1 MNRTSLIIS
10 KYLLR
15 AILPY
20 FASAW
25 LLLSVILFVQQ
36 ASRYAD
42 IFFNINIPANLIW
55 QLAFALLPNV
65 IAFTCP
71 MAILVG
77 TIIGLAKMQ
86 GDSELVAIRASGVG
100 NLQIALPIII
110 LGILLSIF
118 AFVVNLKGVPLAASL
133 VRNVALQTAI
143 KKLESPIEPGVFNT
157 EVAGYTIYVRSGDV
171 ETGRWENIFI
181 YSEDAV
187 NGNVRLIT
195 SRNGRIDNSGE
206 TSELVLENALVTT
219 LPKAFGEGKYVA
231 ENLGQ
236 IRLAIKT
243 SRSELIKKLGSS
255 QLAPE
260 ELGLQQLSDYAAEK
274 GGKDRTEALILQQR
288 RLLLSITPLI
298 FCILGTVIV
307 LRFNRGGRGFGIA
320 VALIVLIG
328 FYLLAFLGEQ
338 LARTNAIGV
347 YTSALLPIG
356 GSIAAIVYFALT
368 RKLDFIHTIAEK
380 LQTFFKSFK
389 SSPQKIHRRDLFVDL
404 TTGLR
409 DFDLL
414 RNLVKNFLLA
424 LCFLTAI
431 FVIFTAFELWK
442 FAGTIDGGFWLLI
455 KYLFFLLPFVYLQI
469 APSAAM
475 IAILATYAIKSRQN
489 EIVTWTSAGQSVYRL
504 LLPCFLLA
512 FLLGAVNW
520 GIQENLLPEF
530 NRQQDSIRNQI
541 RNNGKPV
548 ESSGRLWVAGGG
560 RIYSFRTFDS
570 EKDRNRVSIIFASDN
585 EIQECG
591 KNCVLDVSVYEFA
604 DGRGEL
610 QSVFRSEGA
619 RWYNGKVYFVGKVD
633 RADLVDGKI
642 VNSIQSSLE
651 FAEKENPFIQ
661 IREKPTHSSSSVLN
675 EQIETADSEL
685 EKRNLSVALQKKYAV
700 VLLPLVI
707 ALFTAPFS
715 LSLNRKGKVATIG
728 FAVALWLLFTGVT
741 SVFEQLG
748 LNGLLSPNL
757 AVWSPLFI
765 FTFLGLYLL
774 SKLRT

>member
-1 MNRTSLIIS
+1 MNRTSLLIS
-10 KYLLR
+10 RYLLR

-20 FASAW
+20 FVSAW

-42 IFFNINIPANLIW
+42 IFFNVNIPANLVW

-77 TIIGLAKMQ
+77 TIIGLSKMQ

-110 LGILLSIF
+110 LGVFLSVF

-143 KKLESPIEPGVFNT
+143 KKLESPVEPGIFNK

-181 YSEDAV
+181 HSEDAA

-195 SRNGRIDNSGE
+195 SRSGRIDTSGE
-206 TSELVLENALVTT
+206 TSELVLENASVTT
-219 LPKAFGEGKYVA
+219 LPIKGGAGKYVA
-231 ENLGQ
+231 EDLGQ

-243 SRSELIKKLGSS
+243 SRSDLIKKLSS
-255 QLAPE
+255 SELAPE
-260 ELGLQQLSDYAAEK
+260 ELGLQKLTEYAAEK
-274 GGKDRTEALILQQR
+274 GGKESTEALILQQR

-298 FCILGTVIV
+298 FCVLGTVIV

-320 VALIVLIG
+320 VALVTLIG

-338 LARTNAIGV
+338 LARTGALGV
-347 YTSALLPIG
+347 YTSSLLPIG
-356 GSIAAIVYFALT
+356 GSIAAIIYFALT
-368 RKLDFIHTIAEK
+368 RRLDFVHATAERVK
-380 LQTFFKSFK
+380 LFIKSIRR
-389 SSPQKIHRRDLFVDL
+389 SPQKVYKRDLFVDL

-409 DFDLL
+409 DFDLI
-414 RNLVKNFLLA
+414 RNLLKNFLLT
-424 LCFLTAI
+424 LGFLTAI

-442 FAGTIDGGFWLLI
+442 FAGTIDGGFWLLV

-475 IAILATYAIKSRQN
+475 IATLATYAIKSRQN

-520 GIQENLLPEF
+520 VIQENVLPAS
-530 NRQQDSIRNQI
+530 NKRQDAIRDQI
-541 RNNGKPV
+541 RNKGNPQSK
-548 ESSGRLWVAGGG
+548 SGREWVASGR
-560 RIYSFRTFDS
+560 RIYSFTKLGA
-570 EKDRNRVSIIFASDN
+570 ENAENGTPIIFASDN
-585 EIQECG
+585 DMRDCG
-591 KNCVLDVSVYEFA
+591 RNCALDVSVYEF
-604 DGRGEL
+604 GQNNGEL
-610 QSVFRSEGA
+610 QSVYRSDGA
-619 RWYNGKVYFVGKVD
+619 RW
-633 RADLVDGKI
+633 RDGTLFLRGTVETAELLGGRI
-642 VNSIQSSLE
+642 VNSARAGFELGEID
-651 FAEKENPFIQ
+651 NPFVQ
-661 IREKPTHSSSSVLN
+661 VREKPTHLN
-675 EQIETADSEL
+675 TSILIDQIETADSEVDR
-685 EKRNLSVALQKKYAV
+685 RNLEVALQKKYSV

-715 LSLNRKGKVATIG
+715 LTLNRKGKVATIG
-728 FAVALWLLFTGVT
+728 VAVALWLLFTAVS

-748 LNGLLSPNL
+748 LNGLLSPGL
-757 AVWSPLFI
+757 AIWSPLFI
-765 FTFLGLYLL
+765 FTFLGVYLL

>member
-1 MNRTSLIIS
+1 
-10 KYLLR
+10 
-15 AILPY
+15 
-20 FASAW
+20 
-25 LLLSVILFVQQ
+25 
-36 ASRYAD
+36 
-42 IFFNINIPANLIW
+42 
-55 QLAFALLPNV
+55 
-65 IAFTCP
+65 
-71 MAILVG
+71 
-77 TIIGLAKMQ
+77 MQ

-110 LGILLSIF
+110 LGVLLSIF

-157 EVAGYTIYVRSGDV
+157 EVAGYTIYVQNGDV

-181 YSEDAV
+181 YREDVA
-187 NGNVRLIT
+187 NGNIRLIT
-195 SRNGRIDNSGE
+195 SRSGRIDTSGE
-206 TSELVLENALVTT
+206 TSELVLENASVTT
-219 LPKAFGEGKYVA
+219 LPMKGGDGKYVA

-243 SRSELIKKLGSS
+243 SRSDLIKKLSS
-255 QLAPE
+255 SEFSAE
-260 ELGLQQLSDYAAEK
+260 ELGLQQLSDYAAGK
-274 GGKDRTEALILQQR
+274 GGKERNEALILQQR

-320 VALIVLIG
+320 VALIVLTG

-338 LARTNAIGV
+338 LARTGTIGV
-347 YTSALLPIG
+347 YTSALLPIV
-356 GSIAAIVYFALT
+356 GSIAAIIWFALT
-368 RKLDFIHTIAEK
+368 RRLEFVSTIADK
-380 LQTFFKSFK
+380 LKSVSASFRR
-389 SSPQKIHRRDLFVDL
+389 SPQKIYKRDVFVDL

-409 DFDLL
+409 DFDII
-414 RNLVKNFLLA
+414 RNLVKNFFLA

-442 FAGTIDGGFWLLI
+442 FAGTIDGGFLLLG

-475 IAILATYAIKSRQN
+475 IAALATYAIKSRQN

-504 LLPCFLLA
+504 LVPCFLLA
-512 FLLGAVNW
+512 CMLGAVNW
-520 GIQENLLPEF
+520 IIQENLLPGF
-530 NRQQDSIRNQI
+530 NKRQDAIRNQI
-541 RNNGKPV
+541 RNSGKP
-548 ESSGRLWVAGGG
+548 ENSSGRLWVANRQ
-560 RIYSFRTFDS
+560 RIYSFKTFEANNDS
-570 EKDRNRVSIIFASDN
+570 TKLSIISASDN
-585 EIQECG
+585 DIRECG
-591 KNCVLDVSVYEFA
+591 SNCVLEVSAYEFA
-604 DGRGEL
+604 DKVSQL
-610 QSVFRSEGA
+610 QSVYRSEAAKWSDG
-619 RWYNGKVYFVGKVD
+619 RVSFVGNLE
-633 RADLVDGKI
+633 RADLIDGKI
-642 VNSIQSSLE
+642 VNSSETGVEL
-651 FAEKENPFIQ
+651 AEKENPFTQ
-661 IREKPTHSSSSVLN
+661 IRVKPTHLN
-675 EQIETADSEL
+675 SELLKDQIGMANADL
-685 EKRNLSVALQKKYAV
+685 EKRNLTLALQRKYAV

-715 LSLNRKGKVATIG
+715 LTLNRKGKVGTIG
-728 FAVALWLLFTGVT
+728 FAVALWLLFTGVS

-748 LNGLLSPNL
+748 LNGLLSPSL

>member
-1 MNRTSLIIS
+1 MNRTSQLIS
-10 KYLLR
+10 KYLLS

-42 IFFNINIPANLIW
+42 IFFNVNIPANLIW
-55 QLAFALLPNV
+55 QLALALLPNV

-110 LGILLSIF
+110 LGIFLSIF

-143 KKLESPIEPGVFNT
+143 KKLESPIEPGIFNT
-157 EVAGYTIYVRSGDV
+157 EVAGYTIYVRSGDI

-181 YSEDAV
+181 HSEDLGA
-187 NGNVRLIT
+187 GNVRLIT
-195 SRNGRIDNSGE
+195 SRNGRIDTSGE
-206 TSELVLENALVTT
+206 TSELVLENASVTT
-219 LPKAFGEGKYVA
+219 LPIKGGEGKYVA

-243 SRSELIKKLGSS
+243 SRSDLIKKLSS
-255 QLAPE
+255 SELAPE
-260 ELGLQQLSDYAAEK
+260 ELGLQQLTDYAAEK
-274 GGKDRTEALILQQR
+274 GGKESTEALILQQR

-320 VALIVLIG
+320 VALVTLIG

-338 LARTNAIGV
+338 LARTGAVGV
-347 YTSALLPIG
+347 YTSALFPIG
-356 GSIAAIVYFALT
+356 GSVAAIIYFALT
-368 RKLDFIHTIAEK
+368 RRLDYVHTIAEK
-380 LQTFFKSFK
+380 LKSLFKSFRR
-389 SSPQKIHRRDLFVDL
+389 SPQKIHTRDIFVDL

-409 DFDLL
+409 DFDII

-424 LCFLTAI
+424 LGFLTAI

-442 FAGTIDGGFWLLI
+442 FAATIDGGFWLLV

-469 APSAAM
+469 APSSSM
-475 IAILATYAIKSRQN
+475 IATLATYAIKSRQN

-512 FLLGAVNW
+512 FLLGGVNW
-520 GIQENLLPEF
+520 VIQEKILPGS
-530 NRQQDSIRNQI
+530 NRRQDDIRNQI
-541 RNNGKPV
+541 RNNGRS
-548 ESSGRLWVAGGG
+548 ESKSGRLWVANGE
-560 RIYSFRTFDS
+560 RIYSFKTLESDMAANKS
-570 EKDRNRVSIIFASDN
+570 AIIFASDN
-585 EIQECG
+585 DIQECG
-591 KNCVLDVSVYEFA
+591 RNCVLDVSAYEFA
-604 DGRGEL
+604 KNKGEL
-610 QSVFRSEGA
+610 QTVYRSEGA
-619 RWYNGKVYFVGKVD
+619 RWRDGTLFLLGKVEQ
-633 RADLVDGKI
+633 ADIVDGKI
-642 VNSIQSSLE
+642 LSTAKAGLE
-651 FAEKENPFIQ
+651 LGEMDNPFVQ
-661 IREKPTHSSSSVLN
+661 IREKPTHLDSGILR

-685 EKRNLSVALQKKYAV
+685 ERRNLEVAIQKKYAV
-700 VLLPLVI
+700 FLLPLVI

-715 LSLNRKGKVATIG
+715 LTLNRKGKVATIG
-728 FAVALWLLFTGVT
+728 FAIALWLLFTGVS

-748 LNGLLSPNL
+748 LNGLLSPSL

-765 FTFLGLYLL
+765 FTFLGVYLL

>member
-1 MNRTSLIIS
+1 MNRTSLLIS

-36 ASRYAD
+36 ASRYSD
-42 IFFNINIPANLIW
+42 IFFNVNIPANLIW

-65 IAFTCP
+65 IAFTAP

-100 NLQIALPIII
+100 NLQIALPIIV
-110 LGILLSIF
+110 LGVLLSIF

-143 KKLESPIEPGVFNT
+143 KKLESPIEPGIFNS

-181 YSEDAV
+181 YSEDAA
-187 NGNVRLIT
+187 NGIVRLIT
-195 SRNGRIDNSGE
+195 SRTGRIDTSGE
-206 TSELVLENALVTT
+206 TSELVLENASITT
-219 LPKAFGEGKYVA
+219 LPMSFGKGKYVA
-231 ENLGQ
+231 EDLGQ

-243 SRSELIKKLGSS
+243 SRSELIKKLGNSS
-255 QLAPE
+255 LAPE
-260 ELGLQQLSDYAAEK
+260 ELGLQQLSEYAAEK
-274 GGKDRTEALILQQR
+274 DGKERAEALILQQR
-288 RLLLSITPLI
+288 RVLLSITPLI
-298 FCILGTVIV
+298 FCILGSVIV

-320 VALIVLIG
+320 VALITLIG

-338 LARTNAIGV
+338 LARTGAIGV
-347 YTSALLPIG
+347 YTSTLLPIL
-356 GSIAAIVYFALT
+356 GSVVAIVYFAIT
-368 RKLDFIHTIAEK
+368 RRLDFIRSIADK
-380 LQTFFKSFK
+380 FKAFFSSLKR
-389 SSPQKIHRRDLFVDL
+389 SPQKLHRRDMFVDL

-409 DFDLL
+409 DFDII
-414 RNLVKNFLLA
+414 RNLVKNFLLT
-424 LCFLTAI
+424 LGFLTAI

-475 IAILATYAIKSRQN
+475 IATLATYAIKSRQN
-489 EIVTWTSAGQSVYRL
+489 EIVTWTSAGQNVYRL

-520 GIQENLLPEF
+520 MIQENLLPGS
-530 NRQQDSIRNQI
+530 NKRQDAIRNQI
-541 RNNGKPV
+541 RNKGKA
-548 ESSGRLWVAGGG
+548 EDSSGRLWVAAGG
-560 RIYSFRTFDS
+560 RIYSFRTLESDKNGKRS
-570 EKDRNRVSIIFASDN
+570 SIIFASDN
-585 EIQECG
+585 EIRGCG
-591 KNCVLDVSVYEFA
+591 NNCVLDVSVYEFA
-604 DGRGEL
+604 DSKGEL
-610 QSVFRSEGA
+610 QTVFRSDAAKWSDGRIRFIGNVE
-619 RWYNGKVYFVGKVD
+619 
-633 RADLVDGKI
+633 RADLIDGKI
-642 VNSIQSSLE
+642 VNSLQSDLE
-651 FAEKENPFIQ
+651 LTAKENPLTQ
-661 IREKPTHSSSSVLN
+661 IRVKSTHLDSGLLK
-675 EQIETADSEL
+675 EQIVMADSDL
-685 EKRNLSVALQKKYAV
+685 EKRNLKVALQKKYSV

-715 LSLNRKGKVATIG
+715 LTLNRKGKVATIG
-728 FAVALWLLFTGVT
+728 FAVALWLLFTGVS

-748 LNGLLSPNL
+748 LNGLLSPAL
-757 AVWSPLFI
+757 AVWSPILI

>member
-1 MNRTSLIIS
+1 MNRTSLLIS
-10 KYLLR
+10 IYLLR
-15 AILPY
+15 AIVPY
-20 FASAW
+20 FVSAW

-42 IFFNINIPANLIW
+42 IFFNVNIPANLVW
-55 QLAFALLPNV
+55 QLAMALVPNV

-77 TIIGLAKMQ
+77 TIIGLSKMQ

-100 NLQIALPIII
+100 NLQIALPIVF
-110 LGILLSIF
+110 LGVLLSVF

-143 KKLESPIEPGVFNT
+143 KKLESPIEPGIFNT
-157 EVAGYTIYVRSGDV
+157 EVAGYTIYVRSGDI

-181 YSEDAV
+181 HSEDAA
-187 NGNVRLIT
+187 NGNFRLIT
-195 SRNGRIDNSGE
+195 SRSGRIDTSGE
-206 TSELVLENALVTT
+206 TSELVLENASVTT
-219 LPKAFGEGKYVA
+219 LPIRGGAGKYVS
-231 ENLGQ
+231 EDLGQ

-243 SRSELIKKLGSS
+243 SRSELIKKLSS
-255 QLAPE
+255 SDLAPE
-260 ELGLQQLSDYAAEK
+260 ELGLQQLTEYAAEK
-274 GGKDRTEALILQQR
+274 GGKESAEALILQQR

-298 FCILGTVIV
+298 FCLLGTVIV

-320 VALIVLIG
+320 VALVTLIG

-338 LARTNAIGV
+338 LARTGAIGV

-356 GSIAAIVYFALT
+356 GSIAAIAYFALT
-368 RKLDFIHTIAEK
+368 RRLDLIHTVVERLNVLFRSIRR
-380 LQTFFKSFK
+380 
-389 SSPQKIHRRDLFVDL
+389 SPQKVHKRDLFVDL

-409 DFDLL
+409 DFDLI
-414 RNLVKNFLLA
+414 RNLSKNFLLT
-424 LCFLTAI
+424 LGFLTAI

-442 FAGTIDGGFWLLI
+442 YAGTIDGGFWLLV

-475 IAILATYAIKSRQN
+475 IATLATYAIKSLQN

-520 GIQENLLPEF
+520 VIQENVLPAS
-530 NRQQDSIRNQI
+530 NMRQDAIRDQI
-541 RNNGKPV
+541 RNKGVPQSRPV
-548 ESSGRLWVAGGG
+548 REWVANGS
-560 RIYSFRTFDS
+560 RIYSFTKMGAENAENGS
-570 EKDRNRVSIIFASDN
+570 SIIFASDN
-585 EIQECG
+585 DMRDCG
-591 KNCVLDVSVYEFA
+591 RNCALDVSVYEFGV
-604 DGRGEL
+604 DSGEL
-610 QSVFRSEGA
+610 QSVYRSDVA
-619 RWYNGKVYFVGKVD
+619 RWRDGTLLLRGSVETSELSNG
-633 RADLVDGKI
+633 RI
-642 VNSIQSSLE
+642 VNSAPTRLE
-651 FAEKENPFIQ
+651 LAEIDDPFSQ
-661 IREKPTHSSSSVLN
+661 VREKPTHLNTTVLK
-675 EQIETADSEL
+675 EQIETADSDVDRRNLGVAL
-685 EKRNLSVALQKKYAV
+685 EKKYSI

-715 LSLNRKGKVATIG
+715 LTLNRKGKVATIG
-728 FAVALWLLFTGVT
+728 VAVALWLLFTGLS

-748 LNGLLSPNL
+748 LNGLLSPGL
-757 AVWSPLFI
+757 AIWSPLFV
-765 FTFLGLYLL
+765 FTFFGVYLL

>member
-1 MNRTSLIIS
+1 MNRTSLLIS

-20 FASAW
+20 FVSAW

-42 IFFNINIPANLIW
+42 IFFNVNIPANLVW
-55 QLAFALLPNV
+55 QLAMALLPNV

-77 TIIGLAKMQ
+77 TIIGLSKMQ

-110 LGILLSIF
+110 LGVFLSVF

-181 YSEDAV
+181 HSEDAA

-195 SRNGRIDNSGE
+195 SRSGRIDTSGE
-206 TSELVLENALVTT
+206 TSELVLEKASVTT
-219 LPKAFGEGKYVA
+219 LPIKGGAGKYVA
-231 ENLGQ
+231 EDLDQ

-243 SRSELIKKLGSS
+243 SRSDLIKKLSS
-255 QLAPE
+255 SELAPE
-260 ELGLQQLSDYAAEK
+260 ELGLQQLTEYASEK
-274 GGKDRTEALILQQR
+274 GGSESTEALILQQR

-298 FCILGTVIV
+298 FCVLGTVIV

-320 VALIVLIG
+320 VALVTLIG

-338 LARTNAIGV
+338 LARTGAIGV

-356 GSIAAIVYFALT
+356 GSIAAIMYFALT
-368 RKLDFIHTIAEK
+368 RRLDFVHATSEGVKAF
-380 LQTFFKSFK
+380 LKSIRR
-389 SSPQKIHRRDLFVDL
+389 SPERVYRRDLFVDL

-409 DFDLL
+409 DFDLI
-414 RNLVKNFLLA
+414 RNLLKNFLLT
-424 LCFLTAI
+424 LGFLTAI

-442 FAGTIDGGFWLLI
+442 FAGTIDGGFWLLV

-469 APSAAM
+469 TPSAAM
-475 IAILATYAIKSRQN
+475 IATLATYAIKSRQN

-512 FLLGAVNW
+512 FVLGAVNW
-520 GIQENLLPEF
+520 VIQENVLPAS
-530 NRQQDSIRNQI
+530 NKRQDAIRDQI
-541 RNNGKPV
+541 RNKGNPQSK
-548 ESSGRLWVAGGG
+548 SGREWVANGS
-560 RIYSFRTFDS
+560 RIYSFTKLGAENAES
-570 EKDRNRVSIIFASDN
+570 GSSIILASDN
-585 EIQECG
+585 DMQDCG
-591 KNCVLDVSVYEFA
+591 RDCALDVWVYEFA
-604 DGRGEL
+604 ENSGEL
-610 QSVFRSEGA
+610 QSVYRSGGA
-619 RWYNGKVYFVGKVD
+619 RW
-633 RADLVDGKI
+633 RDGTLFLLGTVETAELLGGRI
-642 VNSIQSSLE
+642 VNSARAGVELGE
-651 FAEKENPFIQ
+651 MDNPFVQ
-661 IREKPTHSSSSVLN
+661 VREKPTHLN
-675 EQIETADSEL
+675 TMILMDQIETADSEVDR
-685 EKRNLSVALQKKYAV
+685 RNLEVALQKKYSI

-715 LSLNRKGKVATIG
+715 LTLNRKGKVATIG
-728 FAVALWLLFTGVT
+728 VAVALWLLFTGVS

-748 LNGLLSPNL
+748 LNGLLSPGL
-757 AVWSPLFI
+757 AIWSPLFI
-765 FTFLGLYLL
+765 FTFLGVYLL
-774 SKLRT
+774 SRLRT

>member
-1 MNRTSLIIS
+1 MNRTSLLIS

-20 FASAW
+20 FVSAW

-42 IFFNINIPANLIW
+42 IFFNVNIPANLVW
-55 QLAFALLPNV
+55 QLAMALLPNV

-77 TIIGLAKMQ
+77 TIIGLSKMQ

-100 NLQIALPIII
+100 NLQIALPIVV
-110 LGILLSIF
+110 LGVFLSVF

-143 KKLESPIEPGVFNT
+143 KKLESPIEPGIFNT
-157 EVAGYTIYVRSGDV
+157 EVAGYTIYVRSGDI

-181 YSEDAV
+181 HSEDAA

-195 SRNGRIDNSGE
+195 SRSGRIDTSGE
-206 TSELVLENALVTT
+206 TSELVLENASVTT
-219 LPKAFGEGKYVA
+219 LPIKGGAGKYVA
-231 ENLGQ
+231 EDLGQ

-243 SRSELIKKLGSS
+243 SRSDLIKKLSS
-255 QLAPE
+255 SDLAPE
-260 ELGLQQLSDYAAEK
+260 ELGLQQLAEYAAEK
-274 GGKDRTEALILQQR
+274 GGKESTEALILQQR

-298 FCILGTVIV
+298 FCVLGTVIV

-320 VALIVLIG
+320 VALVTLIG

-338 LARTNAIGV
+338 LARTGAIGV

-356 GSIAAIVYFALT
+356 GSIAAIMYFALT
-368 RKLDFIHTIAEK
+368 RRLDFVHATAERVK
-380 LQTFFKSFK
+380 AFLKSIRR
-389 SSPQKIHRRDLFVDL
+389 SPQKVYKRDLFVDL

-409 DFDLL
+409 DFDLI
-414 RNLVKNFLLA
+414 RNLLKNFLLT
-424 LCFLTAI
+424 LGFLTAI

-442 FAGTIDGGFWLLI
+442 FAGTIDGGFWLLV

-475 IAILATYAIKSRQN
+475 IATLATYAIKSRQN

-520 GIQENLLPEF
+520 VIQENVLPAS
-530 NRQQDSIRNQI
+530 NKRQDAIRDQIRNQ
-541 RNNGKPV
+541 GKPQ
-548 ESSGRLWVAGGG
+548 SKSGREWVASGS
-560 RIYSFRTFDS
+560 RIYSFTQFGAANAKNGS
-570 EKDRNRVSIIFASDN
+570 SIIFASDN
-585 EIQECG
+585 DIRDCG
-591 KNCVLDVSVYEFA
+591 RNCGLDVSVYEFA
-604 DGRGEL
+604 GNNGEL
-610 QSVFRSEGA
+610 QSVYRSGVA
-619 RWYNGKVYFVGKVD
+619 RWRAGKLFLLGTVETAELLGG
-633 RADLVDGKI
+633 RI
-642 VNSIQSSLE
+642 VNSARAGFELGEID
-651 FAEKENPFIQ
+651 NPFVQ
-661 IREKPTHSSSSVLN
+661 VREKPTHLN
-675 EQIETADSEL
+675 TTILVDQIENADSEVDR
-685 EKRNLSVALQKKYAV
+685 RNLEVALQKKYSV

-707 ALFTAPFS
+707 AMFTAPFS
-715 LSLNRKGKVATIG
+715 LTLNRKGKVATIG
-728 FAVALWLLFTGVT
+728 VAVALWLLFTGVS

-748 LNGLLSPNL
+748 LNGLLSPGL
-757 AVWSPLFI
+757 AIWSPLFI
-765 FTFLGLYLL
+765 FTFLGVYLL
-774 SKLRT
+774 SRLRT